1 MTSRRE
7 FLLAGL
13 AAAIAAAGAGGF
25 PAALFAAAPVTLE
38 QFMALSARLTQ
49 AGDLDPAIGEK
60 YLGGFLASGQGEGLA
75 QLAAGGSVPELAAA
89 IVAAWYSG
97 VYETGRG
104 EAVAGFDQALLWR
117 AMGFTKPFADCG
129 GETGYWSKP
138 PES

>member
-1 MTSRRE
+1 MTTRRDV
-7 FLLAGL
+7 LLAGF

-25 PAALFAAAPVTLE
+25 PAALFAAAPVTLD
-38 QFMALSARLTQ
+38 QFMALSAKLTE

-60 YLGGFLASGQGEGLA
+60 YLGGFLASGQSEGLA
-75 QLAAGGSVPELAAA
+75 KLVAGGNVPELAAA

-97 VYETGRG
+97 VYDTGKG
-104 EAVAGFDQALLWR
+104 QAVAGFEQALLWR
-117 AMGFTKPFADCG
+117 AMSFTKPFADCG